1 MNDTKKNILQEE
13 LRQQTKLDLLEAHR
27 AHVGLKNRYTDLDRY
42 CNKQRRE
49 YEQDMQFLKEK
60 QHSADRERTLCEE
73 SALARE
79 LAAAKRER
87 IKELRIRQ
95 QLREND
101 PELRD
106 LERKLKAAYINK
118 ELAAQ
123 IEQKEAERLNERV
136 KAKQTHH
143 ILKNAWLEENEKK
156 KLIKLEEMNKKA
168 QYKQELQD
176 QMILREKAKRHQY
189 EEFLIQKKLIDD
201 IIQCIHDENEREAA
215 RKICKMKEIRFEM
228 EGFKKAQEL
237 WKQKKRAELD
247 EENRK
252 IQEFLASKEADVKKG
267 QQEKAQREALK
278 AQLSEKIAKEMYAQ
292 KARQKERDDI
302 IQELLEEEEKEKIE
316 KRHREDLEKQI
327 RQRIETRDSLEMQI
341 REKEE
346 KQRQENEE
354 DAKIRAELLEKLA
367 EDAKLDQLSDQKR
380 RMKMLQLRRDTERM
394 MIERRQKHAEE
405 MQLLMKIEEEAQA
418 ELEIKRKIVE
428 EERHRMLGEHVK
440 NLIGYL
446 PKGILNVD
454 DLPHLDKEVV
464 EKVSPGYTKN

>member
-267 QQEKAQREALK
+267 YVSNHILKSGALVK
-278 AQLSEKIAKEMYAQ
+278 YFE
-292 KARQKERDDI
+292 
-302 IQELLEEEEKEKIE
+302 IE
-316 KRHREDLEKQI
+316 KL
-327 RQRIETRDSLEMQI
+327 
-341 REKEE
+341 
-346 KQRQENEE
+346 
-354 DAKIRAELLEKLA
+354 
-367 EDAKLDQLSDQKR
+367 
-380 RMKMLQLRRDTERM
+380 
-394 MIERRQKHAEE
+394 
-405 MQLLMKIEEEAQA
+405 
-418 ELEIKRKIVE
+418 
-428 EERHRMLGEHVK
+428 
-440 NLIGYL
+440 
-446 PKGILNVD
+446 
-454 DLPHLDKEVV
+454 
-464 EKVSPGYTKN
+464 